1 MDRKKLDWWLSL
13 LGNLGVL
20 GGLVFVGLEIRQNT
34 SQLRVEASQTITAS
48 VNELN
53 AGVYGDAGLAD
64 LLKRG
69 EQNLETLDA
78 IERRRFDAFQF
89 SRLNIAEYVLDLK
102 TEGVSNLNFR
112 FVDYV
117 VRDFQT
123 KPGLQE
129 FMREYEET
137 YVGSEELLSRL
148 IRR

>member
-48 VNELN
+48 VNGLN

-69 EQNLETLDA
+69 EQNLEALDA

-89 SRLNIAEYVLDLK
+89 SRLNTAEYVLDLE
-102 TEGVSNLNFR
+102 TEGISNLNFR
-112 FVDYV
+112 FVDHV
-117 VRDFQT
+117 VSEFRT

-129 FMREYEET
+129 FILEYEEG
-137 YVGSEELLSRL
+137 YVGSKELLSRL
-148 IRR
+148 IGP